1 MRTLLIAFL
10 MTLATQAGAECGKLC
25 DYEWWEKAT
34 TADLKAELEAG
45 ADVKARHV
53 SGYTPLHFA
62 AITYGTPESIQVLIE
77 AGADIMARTKTGW
90 TPLHTWAG
98 LRGFVAHTIKAF
110 LDAGADVEARNLSGW
125 TPLHIAAYIGSPE
138 SVQILLE
145 AGADANAKNEDGST
159 PWDLAQDNEILKGT
173 KGYWALND
181 ARFN

>member
-10 MTLATQAGAECGKLC
+10 MLLATRVGADCGKLC
-25 DYEWWEKAT
+25 NYEWWEKAT

-45 ADVKARHV
+45 ADVKARNLY
-53 SGYTPLHFA
+53 GY
-62 AITYGTPESIQVLIE
+62 
-77 AGADIMARTKTGW
+77 
-90 TPLHTWAG
+90 
-98 LRGFVAHTIKAF
+98 
-110 LDAGADVEARNLSGW
+110 

-145 AGADANAKNEDGST
+145 AGADANAKDEDGST